1 MQEKIS
7 NRQKFQ
13 WWYWLLVNILPLKK
27 KSLSNLE
34 LTKILFAYFFL
45 LKKCK
50 DNFWQIEYLCLM
62 WTTYILNIIQRLF
75 SSSLRITLEVLAII
89 MIKWQWCY
97 IAIAISHWPITFIV
111 SIATTDQSLISYKTE
126 DFWLRVRRFIC
137 HIQTNNALLW

>member
-1 MQEKIS
+1 MM
-7 NRQKFQ
+7 
-13 WWYWLLVNILPLKK
+13 ILTTGKYSPFWR
-27 KSLSNLE
+27 
-34 LTKILFAYFFL
+34 KILEQSWTYKDTFCLFFL

>member
-1 MQEKIS
+1 MMILTTGKYSPFEKK
-7 NRQKFQ
+7 NPWVTLNLQRYF
-13 WWYWLLVNILPLKK
+13 LP
-27 KSLSNLE
+27 
-34 LTKILFAYFFL
+34 IFL

-62 WTTYILNIIQRLF
+62 WTTDILNIIQRLF

-97 IAIAISHWPITFIV
+97 IAISHWPITFIV

-137 HIQTNNALLW
+137 HIQTDNALLW

>member
-1 MQEKIS
+1 MMILTTGKYSPFEKK
-7 NRQKFQ
+7 NPWVTLNLQRYF
-13 WWYWLLVNILPLKK
+13 LP
-27 KSLSNLE
+27 
-34 LTKILFAYFFL
+34 IFL

-97 IAIAISHWPITFIV
+97 IAISHWPITFIV

-137 HIQTNNALLW
+137 HIQTDNALLW